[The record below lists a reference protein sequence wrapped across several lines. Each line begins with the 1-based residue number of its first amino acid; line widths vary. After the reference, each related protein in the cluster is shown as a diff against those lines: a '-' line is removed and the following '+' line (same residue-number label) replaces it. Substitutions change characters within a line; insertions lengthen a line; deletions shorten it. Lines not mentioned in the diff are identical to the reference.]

1 MRGSPLT
8 LGYLLSENPK
18 NHLEFVCQA
27 CPHWTRKPMAEM
39 VLAYGEQKLLKDVKP
54 RCTKCGARGD
64 KVEMRVWKDT
74 WSGPR

>member
-1 MRGSPLT
+1 
-8 LGYLLSENPK
+8 
-18 NHLEFVCQA
+18 
-27 CPHWTRKPMAEM
+27 MAEM
-39 VLAYGEQKLLKDVKP
+39 VLAYGEQKLLRDVKP